1 MVTPLSGSTVI
12 TRERV
17 DELMRSVFSE
27 IRAMGGSVR
36 PKELFA
42 RLGPRLQLTP
52 HEREATS
59 SGAVRWETLIRWYTV
74 DCSKAGYL
82 EKSSGYWRLTPRGEE
97 ALKLPPGELVRTA
110 QESYR
115 AWRSQRPAAQP
126 EKIKS
131 VGLLESSLIPGDN
144 LLIEPEQRVARQVNY
159 EQANESARAGI
170 EEYLSSLGAYEFQ
183 DLVAELLH
191 AMAYHVRHVAPPGPD
206 GGIDLVAYR
215 DPLGTTTPRIKV
227 QVKHRQSRAAAKD
240 VRELQGL
247 LHSEDDIGLLVSSGG
262 FTSDAERE
270 ARASHKHVELMDLA
284 RLISLWKE
292 HYASLREKGRN
303 LLPLVQVHFLA
314 PDEEDSA

>member
-1 MVTPLSGSTVI
+1 MWLYWSGRGLLEGRLP
-12 TRERV
+12 RE
-17 DELMRSVFSE
+17 
-27 IRAMGGSVR
+27 
-36 PKELFA
+36 
-42 RLGPRLQLTP
+42 
-52 HEREATS
+52 
-59 SGAVRWETLIRWYTV
+59 VRWL
-74 DCSKAGYL
+74 L
-82 EKSSGYWRLTPRGEE
+82 EAHAERRGGTEV
-97 ALKLPPGELVRTA
+97 PPGELVRTA

-115 AWRSQRPAAQP
+115 AWRSQRPPAQP

-131 VGLLESSLIPGDN
+131 LDLLEDSQLQIGGN
-144 LLIEPEQRVARQVNY
+144 LLVEPEQRVARQVNY

-270 ARASHKHVELMDLA
+270 ARASHKHVELMDLG

-292 HYASLREKGRN
+292 HYANLREKGRN

>member
-1 MVTPLSGSTVI
+1 MATPLSAATVI

-82 EKSSGYWRLTPRGEE
+82 EKSGGYWKLTPRGED

-115 AWRSQRPAAQP
+115 AWRSQRPPAQP
-126 EKIKS
+126 ENIKS
-131 VGLLESSLIPGDN
+131 LDLLEDSPVHVEG
-144 LLIEPEQRVARQVNY
+144 RVARQVNY
-159 EQANESARAGI
+159 EQANESARTGI
-170 EEYLSSLGAYEFQ
+170 EEYLSNLGAYEFQ

-247 LHSEDDIGLLVSSGG
+247 LHSKDDIGLLVSSGG

-292 HYASLREKGRN
+292 HYASLREKGRD

-314 PDEEDSA
+314 PDEEDPT